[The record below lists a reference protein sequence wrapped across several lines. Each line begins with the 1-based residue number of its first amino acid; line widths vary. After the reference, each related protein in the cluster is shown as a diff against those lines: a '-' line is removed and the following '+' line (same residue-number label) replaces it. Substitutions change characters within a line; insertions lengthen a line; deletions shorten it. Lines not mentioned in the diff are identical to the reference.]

1 MVTVLA
7 VLGAVAVACGAAGE
21 ARDEAIAAATEGTW
35 DCGSDGKAATDQI
48 VVDDDGGFA
57 FRSLED
63 PDDDDGDRQEGT
75 WEVVDKEVRLSVGL
89 ADDKELLDVRG
100 FDDLDVEAGTIEIQN
115 PDDPDEQAT
124 FAIEVRSDDVIGITP
139 KGDGADQFPTA
150 PWTCERQ

>member
-1 MVTVLA
+1 MVAVVA
-7 VLGAVAVACGAAGE
+7 VLGGIAVACGAAGE

-35 DCGSDGKAATDQI
+35 DCGSDGKAPTDQI
-48 VVDDDGGFA
+48 VVDGDGDFS
-57 FRSLED
+57 FRSLEER
-63 PDDDDGDRQEGT
+63 DDDDRQEGT
-75 WEVVDKEVRLSVGL
+75 WEVVDKEVRLRVGL
-89 ADDKELLDVRG
+89 ADDTELLDVRG

-115 PDDPDEQAT
+115 PDDPAERAT